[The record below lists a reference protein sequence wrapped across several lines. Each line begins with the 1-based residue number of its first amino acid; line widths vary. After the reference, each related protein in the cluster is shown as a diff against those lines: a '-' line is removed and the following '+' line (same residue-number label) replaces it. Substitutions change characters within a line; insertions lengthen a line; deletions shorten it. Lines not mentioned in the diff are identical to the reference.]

1 MPKNYRYLIP
11 AIFINRIEGM
21 SNLQAEG
28 GVSIQKSLALK
39 SRA

>member
-11 AIFINRIEGM
+11 TKFIKRIEGM
-21 SNLQAEG
+21 NNLQAE